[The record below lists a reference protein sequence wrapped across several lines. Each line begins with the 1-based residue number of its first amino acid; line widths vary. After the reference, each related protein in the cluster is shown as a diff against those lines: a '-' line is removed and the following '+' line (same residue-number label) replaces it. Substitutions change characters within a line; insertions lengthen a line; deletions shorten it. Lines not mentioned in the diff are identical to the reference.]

1 MRGKRSRTQTVANES
16 NISGKTSLS
25 REKLRGSTEIM
36 LEQGRHTMDSIQ
48 LPLPHGL
55 GHLMPALCKNTTA
68 HQGNNIISTL
78 VREQRKERKAAGWGV
93 WGVGGEK
100 S

>member
-1 MRGKRSRTQTVANES
+1 
-16 NISGKTSLS
+16 
-25 REKLRGSTEIM
+25 
-36 LEQGRHTMDSIQ
+36 MDSIQ

-78 VREQRKERKAAGWGV
+78 VREQRKEREAG
-93 WGVGGEK
+93 
-100 S
+100 

>member
-1 MRGKRSRTQTVANES
+1 
-16 NISGKTSLS
+16 
-25 REKLRGSTEIM
+25 
-36 LEQGRHTMDSIQ
+36 MDSIQ

-78 VREQRKERKAAGWGV
+78 VGEQRKEREAGCRGS
-93 WGVGGEK
+93 EK
-100 S
+100 LSSVFSFNSKRMKKKNREEKRNTMIAGSRVE